1 MGRAETISQEIS
13 NLTED
18 AGQDLE
24 TEENVEIGSIQGTV
38 VGLRY
43 YPGVVRILAF
53 NEFLRLFHSYISYL
67 ALMYISC
74 IQNGL
79 INM

>member
-1 MGRAETISQEIS
+1 MDVGRTETISQEIA

-24 TEENVEIGSIQGTV
+24 AEESVQIGSIQGSV

-43 YPGVVRILAF
+43 YTGTV
-53 NEFLRLFHSYISYL
+53 YIY
-67 ALMYISC
+67 
-74 IQNGL
+74 
-79 INM
+79 

>member
-1 MGRAETISQEIS
+1 MDVGRTETISQEIE

-24 TEENVEIGSIQGTV
+24 AEESVQIGSIQGSV

-43 YPGVVRILAF
+43 YTGMVCVVQI
-53 NEFLRLFHSYISYL
+53 FL
-67 ALMYISC
+67 C
-74 IQNGL
+74 P
-79 INM
+79 